1 MVGRG
6 EVWWSES
13 PDWGRR
19 PVLVLTRDQV
29 AGRLS
34 SVLAALIT
42 TVPRTIPTEVDLDEA
57 DGMPRACVVNL
68 DNITTVPAVYLT
80 ERVTRLGPER
90 MGDVCRALAHATG
103 C

>member
-1 MVGRG
+1 MTRG

-19 PVLVLTRDQV
+19 PVLILTRDVV
-29 AGRLS
+29 ADRLS

-42 TVPRTIPTEVDLDEA
+42 TVERRLPTEVALDKA
-57 DGMPRACVVNL
+57 DGMPRSCVVNL
-68 DNITTVPAVYLT
+68 DNLTSEPRTSLT
-80 ERVTRLGPER
+80 ERITRLGPER
-90 MGDVCRALAHATG
+90 MQLVCRALAHATG

>member
-1 MVGRG
+1 MTRG

-19 PVLVLTRDQV
+19 PVLVLTREAV

-34 SVLAALIT
+34 AVLAALVT
-42 TVPRTIPTEVDLDEA
+42 TVRRDIPTEVALDET
-57 DGMPRACVVNL
+57 DGLPKPCVVNL
-68 DNITTVPAVYLT
+68 DNVATVPVGLLS
-80 ERVTRLGPER
+80 ERITLLRPDR
-90 MGDVCRALAHATG
+90 MHEACRALAHATG